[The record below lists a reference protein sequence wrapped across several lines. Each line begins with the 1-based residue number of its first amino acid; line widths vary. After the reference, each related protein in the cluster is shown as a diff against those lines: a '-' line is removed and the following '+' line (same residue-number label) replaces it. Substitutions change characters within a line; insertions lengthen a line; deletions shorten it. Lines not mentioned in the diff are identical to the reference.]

1 MKKCP
6 ECGNPSYDGAPV
18 CGNCGYTFPKP
29 KVKVS
34 KEDTIFEDRPIINKS
49 ENEQSTLDIIK
60 ENKLA
65 IGAILL
71 ITLLVIGVI
80 IVTGPNNT
88 TQTKTDSLN
97 KYSDAGFSF
106 SYPSSWNE
114 TTGYDELHEGAVFF
128 EDSNGTV
135 IEYYNV
141 SSEFSSIY
149 QVNNERVSAAL
160 ADGDNINTILPTQI
174 DSKNASDIIIESTG
188 GNFTRYVSIISDG
201 NLFVYKIK
209 ANSMDGIKTT
219 EIDSV
224 LQSTR
229 IG

>member
-49 ENEQSTLDIIK
+49 GNEQSTLEIIK
-60 ENKLA
+60 DNKLV

-71 ITLLVIGVI
+71 ITLIVIGI
-80 IVTGPNNT
+80 IVATGPSNT
-88 TQTKTDSLN
+88 TTTEIDNSN
-97 KYSDAGFSF
+97 KYSDAGITFT
-106 SYPSSWNE
+106 YPSSWNE
-114 TTGYDELHEGAVFF
+114 TAGIDELHEGAVFF

-141 SSEFSSIY
+141 TSEFSSIY
-149 QVNNERVSAAL
+149 EVNNERISSAL
-160 ADGDNINTILPTQI
+160 ESGDYINTIQPIQI
-174 DSKNASDIIIESTG
+174 DGKNASDIIFENTDGTYS
-188 GNFTRYVSIISDG
+188 RYVSIISDG
-201 NLFVYKIK
+201 DLFVFKIK
-209 ANSMDGIKTT
+209 ANSTDAVTT
-219 EIDSV
+219 DEINSV
-224 LQSTR
+224 LQSVK
-229 IG
+229 IA